1 MHHLVAILIF
11 FSIAMFIEVSPR
23 PKVGRGS
30 LVTPRPKVGRG
41 SLVTPRP
48 KVGRGSLVTPR
59 PKAGY
64 STADNFCLNVE
75 CSSLT

>member
-1 MHHLVAILIF
+1 VQNTICESNYLSLIIAP
-11 FSIAMFIEVSPR
+11 FSTVSENEVF
-23 PKVGRGS
+23 
-30 LVTPRPKVGRG
+30 
-41 SLVTPRP
+41 PRP

-64 STADNFCLNVE
+64 STADNFYLNVE

>member
-1 MHHLVAILIF
+1 
-11 FSIAMFIEVSPR
+11 VSSR

-30 LVTPRPKVGRG
+30 LVTPRPKVGRD
-41 SLVTPRP
+41 
-48 KVGRGSLVTPR
+48 SLVTPR